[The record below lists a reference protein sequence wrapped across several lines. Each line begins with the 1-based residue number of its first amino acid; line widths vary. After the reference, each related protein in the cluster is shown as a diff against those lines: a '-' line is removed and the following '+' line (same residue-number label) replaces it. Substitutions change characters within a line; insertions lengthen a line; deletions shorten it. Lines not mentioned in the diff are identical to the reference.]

1 MKQNIELNAV
11 ASSFVER
18 EAEIAA
24 MPRQAKI
31 DQMVRSFEAMDN
43 WVKNSLIHAMGAPKV
58 NKHTGKPWA
67 SFQELLE
74 AAADDTINQVYL
86 DTEDNGDLVP

>member
-1 MKQNIELNAV
+1 MKKTIELTAT
-11 ASSFVER
+11 ASRFVER
-18 EAEIAA
+18 ESEIAA
-24 MPRQAKI
+24 VPRQAKI

-43 WVKNSLIHAMGAPKV
+43 WVKNALIHSMGAPKI

-74 AAADDTINQVYL
+74 AASDDTINLVYL
-86 DTEDNGDLVP
+86 ETEDNGDLVP